1 MSIFDIADLLLFFA
15 SFFAFGFYLYLAG
28 KYKGFLEAIRV
39 YLECND
45 DEPEKGE
52 TL

>member
-28 KYKGFLEAIRV
+28 KYKGYLEAMIATTNKKRV
-39 YLECND
+39 KIYDNC
-45 DEPEKGE
+45 
-52 TL
+52 

>member
-28 KYKGFLEAIRV
+28 KYKGYLEAMRV
-39 YLECND
+39 YL
-45 DEPEKGE
+45 
-52 TL
+52 